1 MSLVADA
8 FLMTSEFLSRIFK
21 LVGIYLHTDVFMFLN
36 APFQFLQI
44 LILDKHLYFI
54 FFLEIEE
61 FTVNIFSTKG
71 LKNNIVL

>member
-1 MSLVADA
+1 
-8 FLMTSEFLSRIFK
+8 MTSEFLSRIFT
-21 LVGIYLHTDVFMFLN
+21 LAGIDIHTDVFMFLN
-36 APFQFLQI
+36 PECTT
-44 LILDKHLYFI
+44 LIPTDFNTGETPLLH